1 MMRSPLAV
9 AVLVH
14 VLVLPA
20 VPVVAT
26 GPQDVPAVPQKPEEV
41 PTFGVGTAAVTL
53 DVVVR
58 DKKGRAVRDLK
69 ATDFEVF
76 EDGVKQTIDSFRVF
90 GRPLEDP
97 APAAPRPAAA
107 PAPGPA
113 PAPAPLPAIEPEDR
127 PQIIAFVF
135 DRLTATAR
143 TMAQKAALTYL
154 EKGHVE
160 GDLVGVFSIDLA
172 LRTLQPFTR
181 ETGLIRAGLERAASQ
196 ANTDFASNR
205 QQTRS
210 LVDAISTA
218 EQTTDAIS
226 NTSFSGPTTASS
238 SSLGAVAGA
247 AALTQAV
254 SNVQVQ
260 MLRSFEA
267 LERDQQGFASTNSL
281 LAIVNGLKD
290 LPGRKTV
297 VFFSEGLA
305 ITPNVEAQFRS
316 VINAANRS
324 RVSVYT
330 MDAGG
335 LRATSMN
342 KETRDEMLQAMNRRL
357 RQVESGADAGGG
369 SMSRA
374 LERNEDLLRL
384 NPESGLGQLAA
395 QTGGFLIHDTNDAAS
410 AFRRIQE
417 DMRFHYLIAYAPL
430 NENYDGRFRKISVKL
445 ARSGMEVQAREG
457 YFAVRLIGLAFPD
470 AKRPGLAPVLVEVP
484 GGAFVYAPDKDKDK
498 KMHHADLSIVV
509 QVRDQARR
517 VVDRLSQHY
526 PLSASDSSLEAARR
540 GDVLFYREADLP
552 PGKYTLEVV
561 AYDAVAD
568 KASVRTRPF
577 EVPAADEHHVRL
589 SSLMLVRRAE
599 QVGASEQKDGPLY
612 YGNTLLYPNMGE
624 PYKKSTAKALGFY
637 FSALASKDGPAPGQ
651 ATVEVWRGAQA
662 VGEVA
667 TPLPAPDA
675 QGRIQTA
682 GALPLSGFAPGS
694 YELKVTLLDG
704 KSVASSS
711 APFTV
716 EE

>member
-1 MMRSPLAV
+1 M
-9 AVLVH
+9 
-14 VLVLPA
+14 
-20 VPVVAT
+20 
-26 GPQDVPAVPQKPEEV
+26 
-41 PTFGVGTAAVTL
+41 
-53 DVVVR
+53 
-58 DKKGRAVRDLK
+58 
-69 ATDFEVF
+69 
-76 EDGVKQTIDSFRVF
+76 
-90 GRPLEDP
+90 
-97 APAAPRPAAA
+97 
-107 PAPGPA
+107 
-113 PAPAPLPAIEPEDR
+113 
-127 PQIIAFVF
+127 
-135 DRLTATAR
+135 
-143 TMAQKAALTYL
+143 
-154 EKGHVE
+154 
-160 GDLVGVFSIDLA
+160 
-172 LRTLQPFTR
+172 
-181 ETGLIRAGLERAASQ
+181 
-196 ANTDFASNR
+196 
-205 QQTRS
+205 
-210 LVDAISTA
+210 
-218 EQTTDAIS
+218 
-226 NTSFSGPTTASS
+226 
-238 SSLGAVAGA
+238 LGG
-247 AALTQAV
+247 
-254 SNVQVQ
+254 
-260 MLRSFEA
+260 
-267 LERDQQGFASTNSL
+267 
-281 LAIVNGLKD
+281 
-290 LPGRKTV
+290 
-297 VFFSEGLA
+297 
-305 ITPNVEAQFRS
+305 
-316 VINAANRS
+316 
-324 RVSVYT
+324 
-330 MDAGG
+330 
-335 LRATSMN
+335 
-342 KETRDEMLQAMNRRL
+342 
-357 RQVESGADAGGG
+357 
-369 SMSRA
+369 

-384 NPESGLGQLAA
+384 NPVSGLGQLAA

-417 DMRFHYLIAYAPL
+417 DMRFHYLIAYAPT

-457 YFAVRLIGLAFPD
+457 YFAVRPEATATPILGYEAPAIALLDRSPRPDAFPVRMIGLAFPD
-470 AKRPGLAPVLVEVP
+470 RKRPGLAPVLVEVP
-484 GGAFVYAPDKDKDK
+484 GSAFAYAPDKDKDK

-577 EVPAADEHHVRL
+577 EVPAADEHHVHL

-599 QVGASEQKDGPLY
+599 QVGASEPKDGPLY

-624 PYKKSTAKALGFY
+624 PYKKSTAKVLGFY

-662 VGEVA
+662 VGQVA

-694 YELKVTLLDG
+694 YELKVTLRDG